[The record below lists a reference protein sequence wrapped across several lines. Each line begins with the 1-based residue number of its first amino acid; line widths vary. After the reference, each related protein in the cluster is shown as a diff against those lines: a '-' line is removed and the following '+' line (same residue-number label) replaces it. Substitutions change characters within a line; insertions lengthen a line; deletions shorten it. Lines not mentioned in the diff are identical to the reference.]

1 MKQDYCFSLCSTAHY
16 DKLKEKPEPEHPSE
30 LIWLFC
36 LAVGGILL
44 V

>member
-16 DKLKEKPEPEHPSE
+16 DKLKEKPEHPSE